1 MNAPAWRIWLVG
13 ALMVLWG
20 VLALRF
26 VQRNELVM
34 AGLCALLMIAN
45 GITLWRLTRHGK

>member
-1 MNAPAWRIWLVG
+1 MNAPAWRVWLVT
-13 ALMVLWG
+13 ALVALWG

-26 VQRNELVM
+26 AQRGELVM
-34 AGLCALLMIAN
+34 AGLCALLMIVN